1 MVRKVLL
8 TLVLAGLMVAAA
20 PAGADTATEGGAVLI
35 GRGPCYT
42 CSEQESRLSAVSM
55 EIPAGAAWELRYEP
69 ALPGNVLHAYVRLGE
84 PAFGVPDVLVVYGEP
99 GTLAQPF
106 EVVFTN

>member
-8 TLVLAGLMVAAA
+8 TLVLTGLMVAAV
-20 PAGADTATEGGAVLI
+20 PAGADTRSESGALLI

-42 CSEQESRLSAVSM
+42 CSEQESRLSAISI
-55 EIPAGAAWELRYEP
+55 EIPSGAAWELHYEP
-69 ALPGNVLHAYVRLGE
+69 ALPGNVLDAYVRLGE
-84 PAFGVPDVLVVYGEP
+84 PAFGAPDVLVVYGEP